1 MQEKLKIK
9 RCPCCG
15 GDALLT
21 VLANSNGRI
30 TAWVRCEDCGLSSEM
45 YEDADDALAAW
56 NKRYCSCSD
65 LLNIQAGVG
74 Q

>member
-30 TAWVRCEDCGLSSEM
+30 TAWVRCEDCGLGNETVTI
-45 YEDADDALAAW
+45 
-56 NKRYCSCSD
+56 N
-65 LLNIQAGVG
+65 LNNIRQKLF
-74 Q
+74 